1 MQLLKVEFPRILQSL
16 GTLQSQRFHLP
27 TQTIFMQFHAYVRV
41 CSLFVADSWSGSDV
55 FCQYVSHASRHIV
68 QTPNILFFWHTCI
81 QPYTTCT
88 QNNYI
93 HTHTW
98 FTENIYIYNIC
109 IHTSYRIYIY
119 ILYIYL
125 HLHNP
130 CFLSGLPLNPR
141 SYHFGILNPGSSFK
155 TPGFPKIQGPNQ
167 IKPLPR
173 RCRIKDILT
182 RATNMGYVWVPTYI

>member
-1 MQLLKVEFPRILQSL
+1 MIGVRCFLSICEPRVTAYRPNSKHPFFSD
-16 GTLQSQRFHLP
+16 TLVFNR
-27 TQTIFMQFHAYVRV
+27 TQHVHRI
-41 CSLFVADSWSGSDV
+41 
-55 FCQYVSHASRHIV
+55 I
-68 QTPNILFFWHTCI
+68 I
-81 QPYTTCT
+81 
-88 QNNYI
+88 YI
-93 HTHTW
+93 HIHDLLR
-98 FTENIYIYNIC
+98 IYIYTIYVYTQV
-109 IHTSYRIYIY
+109 IGYIY